1 MQIIPVFRYLTDDGL
16 MADGTNENAA
26 IDGSI
31 TPVQFFAGPLKDK
44 WSIHRMILII
54 EDNAVITAD
63 NYGGLAE
70 LTSGITVKV
79 VEGNAVTGQV
89 IVDLLDGSPI
99 KNHVGWAAHTFDMK
113 DQTFGS
119 GNNFVAVRWTFS
131 HGGRPLVLD
140 SFRNEKLVVT
150 INDNLSTLV
159 SHQFQIQGH
168 EMKQEGD
175 HLVTWGTS

>member
-1 MQIIPVFRYLTDDGL
+1 MIIMPVFRHLTTDGL
-16 MADGTNENAA
+16 IADGSNDNAA
-26 IDGSI
+26 IDGSSVAV
-31 TPVQFFAGPLKDK
+31 PFFTGPLKDK
-44 WSIHRMILII
+44 WSIHRMIVII

-63 NYGGLAE
+63 NYGGLSA
-70 LTSGITVKV
+70 LTNGITVKV
-79 VEGNAVTGQV
+79 TESGATGPV

-99 KNHVGWAAHTFDMK
+99 KNHVGWAAHTFDMQ

-131 HGGRPLVLD
+131 HGGRPLILD

-168 EMKQEGD
+168 EMMQESD